1 MQFFHSMHRFF
12 LKQKQILNNNVF
24 FNPEESKQIKNV
36 LRLSTKDRLLVL
48 DNQGNTYTVEISKS
62 DNKTLKGNIIKKQF
76 ESPDSRF
83 SITLGQ
89 ALTKGSKIDFIIQ
102 KATELGVENITFI
115 ETERSVVKYKNVQ
128 AKDKLK
134 RWEKIAKEA
143 AEQSHR
149 LTIPTVSCYRNL
161 EDFCETDENANLRLI
176 FWEKE
181 KEKKLRDYLKND
193 IGISRLSILIGPEG
207 GFSSKEIELTRKF
220 GFIPV
225 GLGSRILKT
234 ETAVLSILSIIQY
247 INEEL
252 G

>member
-1 MQFFHSMHRFF
+1 MHRFF
-12 LKQKQILNNNVF
+12 IKPENISNKEVF
-24 FNPEESKQIKNV
+24 FKPEEIRQIKNV
-36 LRLSTKDRLLVL
+36 LRLSAGDRIQVL
-48 DNQGNTYTVEISKS
+48 DNTGNTYTVEISKS
-62 DNKTLKGNIIKKQF
+62 DNKTLKGNIVEKKYQK
-76 ESPDSRF
+76 PDSKF
-83 SITLGQ
+83 NLSLGQ

-149 LTIPTVSCYRNL
+149 ITIPDISCCGNL
-161 EDFCETDENANLRLI
+161 EEFCQSNKNAQLKLI
-176 FWEKE
+176 FWEEE
-181 KEKKLRDYLKND
+181 KEKKLRDYLEND
-193 IGISRLSILIGPEG
+193 IGISHLSMLIGPEG
-207 GFSSKEIELTRKF
+207 GFSSKEIELTHDF

-225 GLGSRILKT
+225 GLGPRILKT
-234 ETAVLSILSIIQY
+234 ETAVMSILSIIQY
-247 INEEL
+247 VKGEL

>member
-1 MQFFHSMHRFF
+1 MHRFF
-12 LKQKQILNNNVF
+12 LKQEQLQNNHVF

-36 LRLSTKDRLLVL
+36 LRLSAGDRILVL
-48 DNQGNTYTVEISKS
+48 DDRGNTYTVEISKS
-62 DNKTLKGNIIKKQF
+62 DNKTLKGNIIEKQF
-76 ESPDSRF
+76 QKPGNKF
-83 SITLGQ
+83 SISLGQ

-149 LTIPTVSCYRNL
+149 LTIPNVSCHRNL
-161 EDFCETDENANLRLI
+161 EDFCKTNENAGLKLI
-176 FWEKE
+176 FWEEE
-181 KEKKLRDYLKND
+181 KEKKLRDCLKND

-220 GFIPV
+220 GFISV
-225 GLGSRILKT
+225 GLGPRILKT
-234 ETAVLSILSIIQY
+234 ETAVMSILSIIQY
-247 INEEL
+247 LEGEL

>member
-1 MQFFHSMHRFF
+1 MHRFF
-12 LKQKQILNNNVF
+12 LKQEQIRNNHVF

-48 DNQGNTYTVEISKS
+48 DNQRNIYTVEISNS
-62 DNKTLKGNIIKKQF
+62 NNKALKGNIIEKKYQK
-76 ESPDSRF
+76 PDSKF
-83 SITLGQ
+83 NLSLGQ

-115 ETERSVVKYKNVQ
+115 ETERSIVKHKNVQ

-149 LTIPTVSCYRNL
+149 LTIPTVSCFRNL
-161 EDFCETDENANLRLI
+161 EEFCQSNKNAQLKLI
-176 FWEKE
+176 FWEEE
-181 KEKKLRDYLKND
+181 KGKKLRDCLKNAID
-193 IGISRLSILIGPEG
+193 ISHLSILIGPEG
-207 GFSSKEIELTRKF
+207 GFSSKEIELTRNF

-225 GLGSRILKT
+225 GLGSIILKT
-234 ETAVLSILSIIQY
+234 ETAVMSILSIIQY
-247 INEEL
+247 VKGEL

>member
-1 MQFFHSMHRFF
+1 MHRFF
-12 LKQKQILNNNVF
+12 LKQEQLQNNHVF

-36 LRLSTKDRLLVL
+36 LRLSAGDRILVL
-48 DNQGNTYTVEISKS
+48 DNRGNTYTVEISKS
-62 DNKTLKGNIIKKQF
+62 DNKTLKGNIIEKQF
-76 ESPDSRF
+76 QKPGNKF
-83 SITLGQ
+83 SISLGQ

-134 RWEKIAKEA
+134 RWGKIAKEA

-149 LTIPTVSCYRNL
+149 LTIPNVSCHRNL
-161 EDFCETDENANLRLI
+161 EDFCETNENASLKLI
-176 FWEKE
+176 FWEEE
-181 KEKKLRDYLKND
+181 KEKKLRDCLKND

-220 GFIPV
+220 GFISV
-225 GLGSRILKT
+225 GLGPRILKT
-234 ETAVLSILSIIQY
+234 ETAVMSILSIIQY
-247 INEEL
+247 LEGEL

>member
-1 MQFFHSMHRFF
+1 MHRFF
-12 LKQKQILNNNVF
+12 LKQEQLQNNHVF

-36 LRLSTKDRLLVL
+36 LRLSAGDRILVL
-48 DNQGNTYTVEISKS
+48 DNRGNTYTVEISKS
-62 DNKTLKGNIIKKQF
+62 DNKTLKGNIIEKQF
-76 ESPDSRF
+76 QKPGNKF
-83 SITLGQ
+83 SISLGQ

-149 LTIPTVSCYRNL
+149 LTIPNVSCHRNL
-161 EDFCETDENANLRLI
+161 EDFCKTNENAGLKLI
-176 FWEKE
+176 FWEEE
-181 KEKKLRDYLKND
+181 KEKKLRDCLKND

-220 GFIPV
+220 GFISV
-225 GLGSRILKT
+225 GLGPRILKT
-234 ETAVLSILSIIQY
+234 ETAVMSILSIIQY
-247 INEEL
+247 LEGEL

>member
-1 MQFFHSMHRFF
+1 MHRFF
-12 LKQKQILNNNVF
+12 LKQEQLQNNHVF

-36 LRLSTKDRLLVL
+36 LRLSAGDRILVL
-48 DNQGNTYTVEISKS
+48 DNRGNTYTVEISKS
-62 DNKTLKGNIIKKQF
+62 DNKTLKGNIIEKQF
-76 ESPDSRF
+76 QKPGNKF
-83 SITLGQ
+83 SISLGQ

-134 RWEKIAKEA
+134 RWGKIAKEA

-149 LTIPTVSCYRNL
+149 LTIPNVSCHRNL
-161 EDFCETDENANLRLI
+161 EDFCKTNENAGLKLI
-176 FWEKE
+176 FWEEE
-181 KEKKLRDYLKND
+181 KEKKLRDCLKND

-220 GFIPV
+220 GFISV
-225 GLGSRILKT
+225 GLGPRILKT
-234 ETAVLSILSIIQY
+234 ETAVMSILSIIQY
-247 INEEL
+247 LEGEL